1 MNTTT
6 AAQQRAA
13 AKEFADFW
21 KGKGYEKGQTQPF
34 WIGLLRVGRRGKM
47 KDTVLALC
55 ILHCALCIPFASAR
69 TPEQAASDLFTVTNR
84 ILRLEHG
91 DDMLDAL
98 PRWAEREGLSADE
111 LSGTLVRAAE
121 SLRGATNRADR
132 FAYECAVGA
141 LGFCGTT
148 NAIPYLESAVREESG
163 SVFDCAM
170 NALVVLTKAD
180 AREIAEIRRIV
191 MQDRR
196 GDPGPLYGFYL
207 EMSHVLKWRSLEPD
221 KASAI
226 RSILLDTAA
235 ESADWADIADGILCA
250 HVSGYAAS
258 AQRKTNLERALAST
272 DAAGRD
278 ASRLKKA
285 IESLPSVA
293 EGRTPAAPNPFVEFG
308 PKYAEPS
315 PPPRD

>member
-1 MNTTT
+1 
-6 AAQQRAA
+6 
-13 AKEFADFW
+13 
-21 KGKGYEKGQTQPF
+21 
-34 WIGLLRVGRRGKM
+34 M
-47 KDTVLALC
+47 KKRILALC
-55 ILHCALCIPFASAR
+55 ILNCTLCIPFASAR
-69 TPEQAASDLFTVTNR
+69 TPEQMANDLFTVTNR

-91 DDMLDAL
+91 DDVIDAL
-98 PRWAEREGLSADE
+98 PRWAEREGLSEEE
-111 LSGTLVRAAE
+111 LSRTLVRAAE
-121 SLRGATNRADR
+121 ALRWATNRADR

-170 NALVVLTKAD
+170 NALVVLTEAD

-191 MQDRR
+191 LQDRR

-207 EMSHVLKWRSLEPD
+207 EMSHVLKWRNLDRD

-235 ESADWADIADGILCA
+235 KSTDWADVADGILCA
-250 HVSGYAAS
+250 HVSDYAAS
-258 AQRKTNLERALAST
+258 AQRRENLERALAAT
-272 DAAGRD
+272 GAAGRD
-278 ASRLKKA
+278 APRLKKA
-285 IESLPSVA
+285 IDALPSV
-293 EGRTPAAPNPFVEFG
+293 EEVRTPAAPNPFVEFG

-315 PPPRD
+315 QPPSD

>member
-1 MNTTT
+1 MKN
-6 AAQQRAA
+6 AA
-13 AKEFADFW
+13 
-21 KGKGYEKGQTQPF
+21 
-34 WIGLLRVGRRGKM
+34 
-47 KDTVLALC
+47 LALC
-55 ILHCALCIPFASAR
+55 ILHCALFNPFASAR

-98 PRWAEREGLSADE
+98 PRWAKQEGLSTDE

-148 NAIPYLESAVREESG
+148 NAIPYLESVVREESG

-191 MQDRR
+191 MRDRR

-207 EMSHVLKWRSLEPD
+207 EMSHVLKWRDLEPD

-235 ESADWADIADGILCA
+235 ESANWADIADGILCS
-250 HVSGYAAS
+250 HVAGYAAS
-258 AQRKTNLERALAST
+258 AQRRTNLERAIAAT
-272 DAAGRD
+272 GAAGRD
-278 ASRLKKA
+278 LARLGKA
-285 IESLPSVA
+285 VSDIPSTSVEKA
-293 EGRTPAAPNPFVEFG
+293 LTVPDPSVEFG
-308 PKYAEPS
+308 PKYPETAK
-315 PPPRD
+315 PPLD